1 MDDRVVTKTRIQ
13 GTDTL
18 SGHFDHVRIMLSQ
31 HIGAPARPVV
41 AEGDMVVTGQMIG
54 APSKGLSVGIHAS
67 VDGRV
72 RTVTEKYIIIDAV
85 RGKDDTNH
93 E

>member
-1 MDDRVVTKTRIQ
+1 
-13 GTDTL
+13 
-18 SGHFDHVRIMLSQ
+18 
-31 HIGAPARPVV
+31 
-41 AEGDMVVTGQMIG
+41 MIG